1 MLKGLG
7 CDLVEVARVEDAMK
21 KEGFAQRV
29 FTEQEQLYIQ
39 KKGVQTAAG
48 YWAAKEAVSKALGTG
63 FSGFTMQD
71 IEILTDE
78 TGAPQAFL
86 TRGAQ
91 ARLARLGALTPAEEG
106 APLPVRCTAGMYL
119 CNTMTYRLA
128 ELSARTGLRAGFM
141 HVPTQPAY
149 AAARRLREME
159 AAGEAE
165 RKALLDEP
173 LPPSMALEL
182 MIAGTRAAIGACLE
196 ES

>member
-39 KKGVQTAAG
+39 KKGVQTEAG

-91 ARLARLGALTPAEEG
+91 ARLARLGALTV
-106 APLPVRCTAGMYL
+106 LVTISHDKGMV
-119 CNTMTYRLA
+119 MA
-128 ELSARTGLRAGFM
+128 
-141 HVPTQPAY
+141 V
-149 AAARRLREME
+149 AAVE
-159 AAGEAE
+159 
-165 RKALLDEP
+165 
-173 LPPSMALEL
+173 
-182 MIAGTRAAIGACLE
+182 
-196 ES
+196 